1 MNAATVQN
9 EVAQAH
15 RRLLAALVDGDA
27 SALRRH
33 LAPDCQIVGPKG
45 YQIGT
50 DEWVSS
56 HSEQIYQQVLLEVV
70 DSHVQHFGDSA
81 VRSDLQRSECL
92 FRGETI
98 NGLFRVLSVW
108 VRHHGAWR
116 LTAIQYTAVAPE
128 AAPA

>member
-1 MNAATVQN
+1 MNAGTIQT

-15 RRLLAALVDGDA
+15 GRLLAALVDGDA

-50 DEWVSS
+50 EEWVRS
-56 HSEQIYQQVLLEVV
+56 HSEQIYQQVALETV
-70 DSHVQHFGDSA
+70 DSHVQHFGDTV

-92 FRGETI
+92 YQGETI
-98 NGLFRVLSVW
+98 TGLFRVLSVW
-108 VRHHGAWR
+108 VRHGGDWR
-116 LTAIQYTAVAPE
+116 LTALQYTAVAPE